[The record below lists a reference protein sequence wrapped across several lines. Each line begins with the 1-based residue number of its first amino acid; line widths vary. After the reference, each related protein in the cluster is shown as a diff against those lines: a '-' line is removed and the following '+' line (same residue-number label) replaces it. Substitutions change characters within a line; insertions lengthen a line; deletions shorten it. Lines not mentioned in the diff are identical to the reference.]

1 MNNGQ
6 PQRRHGGGAHRTYHQ
21 DRAAT
26 NAERGRKFKDKEYS
40 IDDKMNEAIQ
50 KINFKRRAFAEK
62 SLVNWVKTYGIPLLL
77 NDEPPPLG
85 LEVLEQMERTITAH

>member
-1 MNNGQ
+1 MNSGQ
-6 PQRRHGGGAHRTYHQ
+6 LQRRHGGGAHRTYHQ

-26 NAERGRKFKDKEYS
+26 NAERGRFKDKEYS